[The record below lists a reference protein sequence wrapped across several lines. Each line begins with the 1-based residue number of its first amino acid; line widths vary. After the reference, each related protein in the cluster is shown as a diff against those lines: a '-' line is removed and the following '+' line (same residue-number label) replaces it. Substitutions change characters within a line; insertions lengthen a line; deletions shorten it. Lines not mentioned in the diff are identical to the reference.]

1 MSALTLTNSTSYI
14 AQYVI
19 HRGGL
24 ALARLPGLA
33 PGATLSVP
41 EAETFEITA
50 STILEGNTYT
60 SAPIAVSGATRFLA
74 QVKQQRAQQTY
85 EFEVVTTPS
94 SVANLMQFEKTS
106 LGPVTFQI
114 THQGV
119 PVQDVVVPDS
129 FVQVT
134 VEISDV
140 YSVYAVINGI
150 TTDSVTTSNPNA
162 TVTAVSEA
170 TDMEFGYFTLVIP

>member
-41 EAETFEITA
+41 EVEIFEISA
-50 STILEGNTYT
+50 STLLEGNTYV
-60 SAPIAVSGATRFLA
+60 SAPTTVSGATRFLA
-74 QVKQQRAQQTY
+74 QVKQHISQGTY
-85 EFEVVTTPS
+85 DFEVVTALS
-94 SVANLMQFEKTS
+94 SVANQMQFEKTS

-140 YSVYAVINGI
+140 YSIYAVINGI
-150 TTDSVTTSNPNA
+150 TTDSVSTSNPNA
-162 TVTAVSEA
+162 TVTAVSET
-170 TDMEFGYFTLVIP
+170 TDMEFGYFNLVIS

>member
-41 EAETFEITA
+41 EAEIFEISA
-50 STILEGNTYT
+50 STLLEGNTYV
-60 SAPIAVSGATRFLA
+60 SAPTTVSGATRFLA
-74 QVKQQRAQQTY
+74 QVKQHISQGTY
-85 EFEVVTTPS
+85 DFEVVTALS
-94 SVANLMQFEKTS
+94 SVANQMQFEKTS

-140 YSVYAVINGI
+140 YSIYAVINGI
-150 TTDSVTTSNPNA
+150 TTDSVTTSNPDA

-170 TDMEFGYFTLVIP
+170 TDMEFGYFTLVIS